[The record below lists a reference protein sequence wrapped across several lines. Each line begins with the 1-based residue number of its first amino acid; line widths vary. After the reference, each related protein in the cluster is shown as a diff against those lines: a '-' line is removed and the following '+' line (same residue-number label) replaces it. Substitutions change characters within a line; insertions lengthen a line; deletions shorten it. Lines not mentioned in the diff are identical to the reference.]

1 MSCVRHRTVVK
12 SVAVLLAVLSG
23 AAALHASGAAEEEA
37 GPARAEYLADKGE
50 FISPAEVNFEEFLS
64 AYDMAYP
71 EPEGAF
77 GVSLY
82 TGQRLISTSG
92 QQDRILIGLQA
103 DRTAFETLPPMNIA
117 VAVDGSGSM
126 AARDKMD
133 WIKESLEIFIERVR
147 DKDIVSLVL
156 FDEAAEAAVPAAR
169 VGDGDT
175 RGRFRRAVSRLAAEG
190 GSNITAGL
198 TLARQEVLKHYDR
211 DQTNRVLLLT
221 DGWGATSGLEPVLQA
236 YEEEGIG
243 ISAVGY
249 GEIYEPELLRQL
261 SKRTG
266 GSSRFVSDAE
276 RMEEIFGSGLAR
288 MAVPVAR
295 DVRIRLELTMQEAG
309 FFGVWGPNMKQTT
322 ENGKRVVTFSLPA
335 VHSTDYETMTALV
348 GFPKD
353 TPPGPRAVGRLTVT
367 FIDLSGREQSLDP
380 RWLTYTFMDMPNP
393 VSGASDAR
401 VLKADALLQYASCL
415 QSIGSTAQYTTP
427 SGREFFLARDV
438 RRRLLD
444 VQRRLD
450 LDAFASEIEVLGKY
464 LTVVGENLDL
474 KKSIV
479 QAIMEDVEI
488 PATVQDRPLAR
499 HMENLFQELALSLEG
514 LPSGAIAASG
524 FTARGVGS
532 AASAAGSA
540 PHPAPLLD
548 YLNQAG
554 EAYLAGL
561 QDPRF
566 PFVERRRLDAV
577 LREQE
582 LALSDLSDSRDAVR
596 VGMMVAAD
604 YLLTGSVVEMDESVV
619 IFSRIVNVESAVI
632 ETAAEVIVPKAD
644 IGPGLL

>member
-1 MSCVRHRTVVK
+1 
-12 SVAVLLAVLSG
+12 
-23 AAALHASGAAEEEA
+23 
-37 GPARAEYLADKGE
+37 
-50 FISPAEVNFEEFLS
+50 
-64 AYDMAYP
+64 
-71 EPEGAF
+71 
-77 GVSLY
+77 
-82 TGQRLISTSG
+82 
-92 QQDRILIGLQA
+92 
-103 DRTAFETLPPMNIA
+103 
-117 VAVDGSGSM
+117 
-126 AARDKMD
+126 
-133 WIKESLEIFIERVR
+133 
-147 DKDIVSLVL
+147 
-156 FDEAAEAAVPAAR
+156 
-169 VGDGDT
+169 
-175 RGRFRRAVSRLAAEG
+175 
-190 GSNITAGL
+190 
-198 TLARQEVLKHYDR
+198 
-211 DQTNRVLLLT
+211 
-221 DGWGATSGLEPVLQA
+221 
-236 YEEEGIG
+236 
-243 ISAVGY
+243 
-249 GEIYEPELLRQL
+249 
-261 SKRTG
+261 
-266 GSSRFVSDAE
+266 
-276 RMEEIFGSGLAR
+276 
-288 MAVPVAR
+288 
-295 DVRIRLELTMQEAG
+295 
-309 FFGVWGPNMKQTT
+309 
-322 ENGKRVVTFSLPA
+322 
-335 VHSTDYETMTALV
+335 
-348 GFPKD
+348 
-353 TPPGPRAVGRLTVT
+353 
-367 FIDLSGREQSLDP
+367 
-380 RWLTYTFMDMPNP
+380 MDMPNP